1 MLTQAE
7 LKWFFA
13 LSVLNLYDCKGN
25 HRIGEYIVRS
35 DGSRMAR
42 VKAENIEGLES
53 LELCEENCRV
63 AELYRTMEWPTQ
75 PHYMVLMKE
84 AKSALK
90 TMKAIVRDSLHF
102 NLLLHPLGIR
112 LKASNYQG
120 ESAKWVMGGSMGK
133 KTSKGK
139 ALFDISK
146 IKDFLRKG
154 NMLGI
159 TPKTFESMGGKGWTF
174 QTEQAEILVM
184 PCVVK

>member
-1 MLTQAE
+1 MLKQIE

-13 LSVLNLYDCKGN
+13 LSVRDLYDCMGN

-42 VKAENIEGLES
+42 IKAENIEGLES

-63 AELYRTMEWPTQ
+63 VKLYETMDWPTQ

-90 TMKAIVRDSLHF
+90 TMKAIVGDHF

-112 LKASNYQG
+112 LKASNYVG
-120 ESAKWVMGGSMGK
+120 ESAKWVMGGSMGEK
-133 KTSKGK
+133 NSKGK

-146 IKDFLRKG
+146 VKDFLRKG
-154 NMLGI
+154 TFLGI
-159 TPKTFESMGGKGWTF
+159 TPKTFGTSQGEGWTF
-174 QTEQAEILVM
+174 QTDQAEILVM